1 MTIYIKEMK
10 SSVKNFKKYI
20 AYKTAKMDLNDIVI
34 AVLFRL
40 LTEKI

>member
-1 MTIYIKEMK
+1 M
-10 SSVKNFKKYI
+10 FKKLI
-20 AYKTAKMDLNDIVI
+20 LQLRIIKIEFKTAKMGLIFIDI